1 MTNAAAKTTVD
12 RASSMFRSPLSWLGG
27 HSQAV
32 LLACLLVVGGTT
44 AFIALADLVEDGAS
58 RRFDERVLR
67 AFRRADDPSRVIGP
81 AWTEEAARDLTALGG
96 VTVVT
101 LITLAVTGYL
111 LLEHRYGSTLLL
123 LGSIL
128 GGLVFCSLLKHLFH
142 RDRPNIV
149 PRFSYVFTTS
159 FPSGHSV
166 MSAIVYLTLGALLAR
181 FVQRKRLKFYFLSIA
196 ILITFLVG
204 VSRVVMGVH
213 WPTDVLAGWSAGL
226 VWALLC
232 WLIARYLQNKRLVEQ
247 TDEPSPLD

>member
-1 MTNAAAKTTVD
+1 MSTPTPS
-12 RASSMFRSPLSWLGG
+12 ASRNPLSWLGG

-32 LLACLLVVGGTT
+32 LLACLLLVGGIT
-44 AFIALADLVEDGAS
+44 AFVAVADLVEDGAS

-67 AFRRADDPSRVIGP
+67 AFRRPDDPAKIIGP
-81 AWTEEAARDLTALGG
+81 AWTEEAARDMTALGG
-96 VTVVT
+96 VAVVT

-111 LLEHRYGSTLLL
+111 LIERRYGSTLLL

-142 RDRPNIV
+142 RDRPDIV

-181 FVQRKRLKFYFLSIA
+181 FVERKRLKFYFLAIA
-196 ILITFLVG
+196 MLITFLVG

-226 VWALLC
+226 VWALFC
-232 WLIARYLQNKRLVEQ
+232 WLVARYMQRKRLVERAE
-247 TDEPSPLD
+247 EPSPGD